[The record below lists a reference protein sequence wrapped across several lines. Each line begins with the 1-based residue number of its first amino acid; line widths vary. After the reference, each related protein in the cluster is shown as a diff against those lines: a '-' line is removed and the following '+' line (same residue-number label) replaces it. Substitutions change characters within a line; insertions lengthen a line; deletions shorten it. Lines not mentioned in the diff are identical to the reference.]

1 MKRSLAIPLY
11 VLMVFLSGALVGA
24 VGYRLYSAKTVSATV
39 ATAKP
44 QPKPEEWRTHV
55 VEDMRT
61 RMKLSADQ
69 VSKLQVAFDVTKQ
82 HFAAYDQRSK
92 AERKA
97 IIEEQHQ
104 TIRSFLNDE
113 QRAEYDKFL
122 LERQQ
127 KRRAEAQKK
136 QPHGGN

>member
-1 MKRSLAIPLY
+1 MKRSFAVPLY
-11 VLMVFLSGALVGA
+11 VAMVFLSGILVGA

-39 ATAKP
+39 APK
-44 QPKPEEWRTHV
+44 PKPEEWRKHV

-61 RMKLSADQ
+61 RLKLSEEQ
-69 VSKLQVAFDVTKQ
+69 VGKLQAAFDATRQ
-82 HFAAYDQRSK
+82 NFAAYDQRSK
-92 AERKA
+92 AQRKS

-113 QRAEYDKFL
+113 QRAGYDKFL
-122 LERQQ
+122 QERQQ

-136 QPHGGN
+136 EPHGGS

>member
-24 VGYRLYSAKTVSATV
+24 VGYRLYSARTVSATV
-39 ATAKP
+39 APK
-44 QPKPEEWRTHV
+44 PKPEEWRKHV

-61 RMKLSADQ
+61 RLKLSDQQ
-69 VSKLQVAFDVTKQ
+69 VSKLQAAFDTTRQ
-82 HFAAYDQRSK
+82 NFAAYDQRSK
-92 AERKA
+92 AERKS

-104 TIRSFLNDE
+104 TIRSFLSDE

-122 LERQQ
+122 QERQQ

-136 QPHGGN
+136 QQHGGN

>member
-39 ATAKP
+39 AAK
-44 QPKPEEWRTHV
+44 PKPEEWRKHV

-61 RMKLSADQ
+61 RLKLSDEQ
-69 VSKLQVAFDVTKQ
+69 VSKLQAAFDETKQ
-82 HFAAYDQRSK
+82 NFVAYDQRSK
-92 AERKA
+92 AERKS
-97 IIEEQHQ
+97 IIEGQHQ
-104 TIRSFLNDE
+104 TIRAFLNDE
-113 QRAEYDKFL
+113 QRAEYDKL
-122 LERQQ
+122 LQERQA

-136 QPHGGN
+136 HSP